1 MIEINVFQAALIGLC
16 CYIGALTTP
25 WALGLTGGWY
35 TLSRPLVAA
44 FITGL
49 IVGDVANAIIIGI
62 SVQTVYIAFVSPGN
76 AMPQDLNFVSWLALP
91 LAILSGQDAKVAV
104 TLAATIGVAGTIIF
118 NFTMLS
124 NVIWNTRADR
134 SLAQGDK
141 AAWQRNAVWFP
152 QLSNFIVRF
161 VPVFFACLY
170 GPKYIEALVHIMPAT
185 LMHVV
190 AVFGGVLPAVGIAM
204 LMRQAIVDKTM
215 LIYFLFGFICVV
227 FMKVNMIALVIIG
240 LLLAL
245 IHYKYKPAKAVL
257 NSADNDED
265 EFK

>member
-1 MIEINVFQAALIGLC
+1 MIEINVIQAALIGIF
-16 CYIGALTTP
+16 CYLGALTTP
-25 WALGLTGGWY
+25 WLLGLTGGWY

-49 IVGDVANAIIIGI
+49 IVGDLERAILIGVA
-62 SVQTVYIAFVSPGN
+62 VQTVYIAFVSPGN

-91 LAILSGQDAKVAV
+91 LAILSAQDAKVAV

-124 NVIWNTRADR
+124 NVFWNTRADKA
-134 SLAQGDK
+134 LAAGNK
-141 AAWQRNAVWFP
+141 TSWQRNAVWFP
-152 QLSNFIVRF
+152 QISNFIVRF
-161 VPVFFACLY
+161 VPVLLACRF
-170 GPKYIEALVHIMPAT
+170 GPKYIELLVNAMPAS

-190 AVFGGVLPAVGIAM
+190 SVFGGVLPAVGIAM
-204 LMRQAIVDKTM
+204 LMRQAIIEKTM

-227 FMKVNMIALVIIG
+227 FMKVNMIALVIIS

-245 IHYKYKPAKAVL
+245 IHYKYKPSQQTA
-257 NSADNDED
+257 SASPNDED
-265 EFK
+265 EF

>member
-1 MIEINVFQAALIGLC
+1 MIEINVFQAAMIGLF
-16 CYIGALTTP
+16 CYLGALTTP
-25 WALGLTGGWY
+25 WLLGLTGGWY

-49 IVGDVANAIIIGI
+49 IVGDVQQAIIIGVA
-62 SVQTVYIAFVSPGN
+62 VQTVYIAFVSPGN

-124 NVIWNTRADR
+124 NVIWNTRADKA
-134 SLAQGDK
+134 LAAGDK
-141 AAWQRNAVWFP
+141 RAWQHNAVLIP
-152 QLSNFIVRF
+152 QISNFIVRF

-170 GPKYIEALVHIMPAT
+170 GPRYIEALVNIMPAAV
-185 LMHVV
+185 MHVV
-190 AVFGGVLPAVGIAM
+190 TVFGGVLPAVGIAM
-204 LMRQAIVDKTM
+204 LMRQAIIERSM
-215 LIYFLFGFICVV
+215 LIYFLFGFVCVV
-227 FMKVNMIALVIIG
+227 FLKVNMIALVIIS

-245 IHYKYKPAKAVL
+245 IHFKYKPAGTARGA
-257 NSADNDED
+257 NNHDED
-265 EFK
+265 EF